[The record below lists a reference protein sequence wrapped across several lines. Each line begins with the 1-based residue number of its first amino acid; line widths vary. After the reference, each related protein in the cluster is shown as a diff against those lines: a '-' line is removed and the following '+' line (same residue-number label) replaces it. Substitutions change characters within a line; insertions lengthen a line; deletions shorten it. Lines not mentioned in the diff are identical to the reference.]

1 MNLTK
6 EQISDL
12 RSHQDKV
19 VSCTIDN
26 ERSLRALEGA
36 KLALENFLWRLEHEP
51 VKSAEGY

>member
-36 KLALENFLWRLEHEP
+36 KLTLENFLWRLEHEP